1 MTNKT
6 TGWSLEM
13 QGVLKD
19 WPSVVDAD
27 GTLLARTYGPNAE
40 AVALKMAAADAML
53 VALKDAEKILA
64 QLREAGHSVQIEL
77 HDARAAIAAAEAAGV
92 AA

>member
-1 MTNKT
+1 MPNKP

-40 AVALKMAAADAML
+40 AVARKMAAADTML
-53 VALKDAEKILA
+53 AA
-64 QLREAGHSVQIEL
+64 LREITDAYLSLHAGEETFIA
-77 HDARAAIAAAEAAGV
+77 ARALAAIAAAEGR
-92 AA
+92 